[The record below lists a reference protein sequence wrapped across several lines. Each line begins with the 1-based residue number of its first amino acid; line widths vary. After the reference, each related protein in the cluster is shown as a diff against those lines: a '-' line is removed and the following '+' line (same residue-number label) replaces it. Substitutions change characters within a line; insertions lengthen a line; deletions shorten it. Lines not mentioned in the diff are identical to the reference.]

1 MGRWRWVAV
10 PVVVLVLALLVTGAF
25 RSLQAKGQGSGD
37 DQRLPVVA
45 LAGYEV
51 GVFARGT
58 SAYTHPDS
66 VVADAQHVFV
76 GYQNVTAKDGTDNK
90 TSTVVEYTLQGEV
103 VHTFS
108 VPGHC
113 DGLRI
118 DPSTHLVWATSNEDG
133 NPALVTIN
141 PTTGVI
147 TPYHFAPTP
156 HGGGYDD
163 LAFVN
168 GLAFIAA
175 SNPTLDQ
182 NGVNVFPALDK
193 IELLSNGNIAL
204 TPVLFGN
211 ATALDTTAN
220 NTPVTLNE
228 IDPDSLTVDPQGDVV
243 LSNQAGSELV
253 FLHNPGTP
261 QQTVT
266 RVPVGTQLDD
276 TVWATAT
283 GGRMLVADGSANI
296 IYSIRATFTT
306 GTVYTEAPDDS
317 AVNGFVATVKLSTG
331 FVTPIAIG
339 FGKAT
344 GLLFLPDSSQ
354 NGNG

>member
-1 MGRWRWVAV
+1 MTMSRWRWIGV
-10 PVVVLVLALLVTGAF
+10 PVVALVVSGLALVLLTGVVGGA
-25 RSLQAKGQGSGD
+25 QAKGQHSGD

-45 LAGYEV
+45 LAGYDV

-66 VVADAQHVFV
+66 VEADGQHIFV
-76 GYQNVTAKDGTDNK
+76 GYQNVTAKDGSDNK
-90 TSTVVEYTLQGEV
+90 SSTVVEYTLKGKV
-103 VHTFS
+103 VRTFS

-113 DGLRI
+113 DGLRV

-163 LAFVN
+163 LAFTN

-175 SNPTLDQ
+175 SNPTLDS
-182 NGVNVFPALDK
+182 NGVNVFPALDEIK
-193 IELLSNGNIAL
+193 LLSNGNVMLA
-204 TPVLFGN
+204 PVLNGN
-211 ATALDTTAN
+211 ATALDTTT
-220 NTPVTLNE
+220 NTQVTLNE
-228 IDPDSLTVDPQGDVV
+228 IDPDSLTVDPQGDVA

-253 FLHNPGTP
+253 FLHHAGTP

-276 TVWATAT
+276 TVWATAPH
-283 GGRMLVADGSANI
+283 GRMLVADGTANI
-296 IYSIRATFTT
+296 IY
-306 GTVYTEAPDDS
+306 
-317 AVNGFVATVKLSTG
+317 
-331 FVTPIAIG
+331 
-339 FGKAT
+339 
-344 GLLFLPDSSQ
+344 
-354 NGNG
+354 